1 MTRIFAPGPRRNIPD
16 ATAAV
21 QQLERLLTEAGELR
35 DRIASACTGT
45 AAYATVGPDAS
56 TYPGAQRP
64 LRACTHPIE
73 LGRHNG
79 GTATAAR
86 TPTASRCD
94 RKRKTGQAL
103 DTRTV

>member
-1 MTRIFAPGPRRNIPD
+1 MIRIFAPGPERRIPD
-16 ATAAV
+16 GTAAV
-21 QQLERLLTEAGELR
+21 QQLERLLAEAGELN

-45 AAYATVGPDAS
+45 PPCATAGPDAS

-64 LRACTHPIE
+64 LRACTNPIQ

-94 RKRKTGQAL
+94 RKRETGQAL

>member
-1 MTRIFAPGPRRNIPD
+1 MTRIFAPGPGRNIPD

-45 AAYATVGPDAS
+45 PPCATAGPGAS

-64 LRACTHPIE
+64 LRACTNPIQ

-94 RKRKTGQAL
+94 RKRETGQAL